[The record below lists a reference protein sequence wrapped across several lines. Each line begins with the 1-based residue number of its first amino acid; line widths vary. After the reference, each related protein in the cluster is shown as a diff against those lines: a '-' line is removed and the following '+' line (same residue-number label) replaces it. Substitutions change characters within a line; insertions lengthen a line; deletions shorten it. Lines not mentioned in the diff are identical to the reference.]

1 MRSVGKDMRRK
12 LNRFRALYAWRKGL
26 VELPYPPFEIWVE
39 PTNVCN
45 LACVMCPNSIKEKE
59 HGAYLEMDLYE
70 KIVGECE
77 PFAPMINLFLGG
89 ESTMHPKCMQM
100 AAFARKR
107 GCAVSLA
114 TNATLLTEEMSRDL
128 VRSGIDRLVF
138 SFDGFDKAS
147 YEAVRVGADFERT
160 LANIVRF
167 LELKRSLGSRTP
179 YVSFVSLLLRTSL
192 TNEEEAARYREFH
205 RRLEGLPV
213 EEFTVAEAGPWAGMF
228 RETTK
233 FKLRD
238 GSGDYTPCPRIWRS
252 MAIIADG
259 RGVPC
264 CADFYGEFP
273 LGDARERTVL
283 EMWNGPEMTALRRK
297 MLAREAADVALCGKG
312 CDVLT
317 PPPETFRF
325 GVPEELIPESL
336 LRVRKFLP
344 MLEKGAA

>member
-1 MRSVGKDMRRK
+1 MRSLPKAIRRK
-12 LNRFRALYAWRKGL
+12 ISRFQAFRAWKQGL
-26 VELPYPPFEIWVE
+26 VTLPYPPFEIWVE

-59 HGAYLEMDLYE
+59 HGAYLEMDLFE

-77 PFAPMINLFLGG
+77 PFSPMINLFLGG

-100 AAFARKR
+100 AAYAKKR
-107 GCAVSLA
+107 GCSVSLA
-114 TNATLLTEEMSRDL
+114 TNATLLTEGASHEL
-128 VRSGIDRLVF
+128 IRSGIDRLVF
-138 SFDGFDKAS
+138 SFDGFDKGS

-160 LANIVRF
+160 LANIVQF
-167 LELKRSLGSRTP
+167 LELKKKLGSRTP
-179 YVSFVSLLLRTSL
+179 YVSFVSLLLRTNL
-192 TNEEEAARYREFH
+192 TNDEETARYREFH
-205 RRLEGLPV
+205 KRLEGLPV
-213 EEFTVAEAGPWAGMF
+213 EEVMVAEAGPWAGMF

-238 GSGDYTPCPRIWRS
+238 GSGDFTPCPRIWRS

-273 LGDARERTVL
+273 LGDSRARTVM
-283 EMWNGPEMTALRRK
+283 EMWNGPEMVELRRR
-297 MLAREAADVALCGKG
+297 MLAKDVADVALCGKG

-317 PPPETFRF
+317 PPPETFHF

-336 LRVRKFLP
+336 MKVRKYLP
-344 MLEKGAA
+344 MLDRGAA